1 MNEQEIQKKIEKR
14 EKTDIVLAYILIIIL
29 LGAILIV
36 LYLKYFKE
44 DNDIDQSEHT
54 SNYITLE
61 TISAGLNSS
70 SLVQTI
76 SLNSTFT
83 ENSINVNYNE
93 NEEVKELMI
102 PLINNE
108 LEIIFPEEDNANV
121 ESIYKEITKTIC
133 VYYGN
138 DENSCTSAI
147 ETIDNNTTNGI
158 RFENNGNNNVIYI
171 NMMTSIDVANGE
183 LTNNTLSLE
192 DISKENTTSI
202 QIENVMVTNLEN
214 TVSVEYNI
222 NNTSSNPF
230 NLTISLYDE
239 NDTLLE
245 EKTKEYQDIDAI
257 PTSDILE
264 FTLSDTLKLEMIK
277 KYSITITE

>member
-14 EKTDIVLAYILIIIL
+14 EKTDIILAYILIVIL

-36 LYLKYFKE
+36 VYLKYFKE
-44 DNDIDQSEHT
+44 DNVDQSEHT

-61 TISAGLNSS
+61 TISASLNSS
-70 SLVQTI
+70 SLAQTI
-76 SLNSTFT
+76 SLNSTIT

-93 NEEVKELMI
+93 NEETKELII

-108 LEIIFPEEDNANV
+108 LEIIFPEEDKTTIEN
-121 ESIYKEITKTIC
+121 IYKEITKTIC

-147 ETIDNNTTNGI
+147 ESINSSTTNGI
-158 RFENNGNNNVIYI
+158 RFENNGNNNVVYI
-171 NMMTSIDVANGE
+171 NMMTSIDVAGSE
-183 LTNNTLSLE
+183 LTTNPLSLV
-192 DISKENTTSI
+192 DISPENTTNI
-202 QIENVMVTNLEN
+202 QIENVKVTNLEN
-214 TVSVEYNI
+214 TVKVEYSI
-222 NNTSSNPF
+222 NNTSSKPF

-239 NDTLLE
+239 NDTLLGDE
-245 EKTKEYQDIDAI
+245 TKEYQDIEAI
-257 PTSDILE
+257 PASDILE